1 MEYSVEVIE
10 ELEKQFKAAALH
22 RPMRVERYEAGTELV
37 YDVTGV
43 AHASKGRLRLVV
55 EKFVGG
61 GFAGQV
67 YRVKI
72 LHIGSQSGLIDGLE
86 VGKIYAMKILV
97 PPTGFSHLFRNAIYY
112 VGFQGPFQLQVNP
125 AAARAGALWQKFFR
139 RGAKIRFGSESVV
152 TDIHA
157 TFVDRKLGSCGEL
170 SEWIDGRVWRLEV
183 DDRMDLLKRRGKGGE
198 VDAENLGSPEYR
210 AKREFMHKFVQL
222 LHEMGGHE
230 FARQYEWWTCK
241 SQPNCLKRNDS
252 EASSPGGLV
261 AVDFRAGLALLPFLP
276 MSPGDFKLIGS
287 GLIRGS
293 LVQFDRGDL
302 GKLEQFVETH
312 SDDFLDMRH
321 MLGELK
327 TAERVY
333 RSSVPDITHNHFRLI
348 SQTRLWSTILDSALT
363 GWKVRNLVDERSQEK
378 LRSSRALTVLF
389 FVLGLFPII
398 GGFLRKIWGRADWR
412 KHYWGLLTSWNY
424 LRRALRAKVVE
435 KIIAWHRSGRLD
447 DRHALRVAKH
457 VWPMWYHFPLS
468 MLPAGLHRFMTDW
481 EYIKD
486 RLVYLAVRPVRLYFN
501 AELREQWLREMVT
514 EGKEKDLVTGEDAI
528 VILSQIKEPFIQKYL
543 KCLAVHLCTLPV
555 TQIVSVLVAI
565 AYVVMHPEMPR
576 GQAWGIGLGIIALF
590 QVTPISPGSMVR
602 GLYVLYLVI
611 RERNFKDY
619 NVAVFLGFFKYV
631 GYLAF
636 PIQMGYRYPAL
647 ARFMAVHWAA
657 EAVHAVPVFGERGA
671 LLEHGVFCSFYNWP
685 LTIRRR
691 MRKRSEVRAEMP
703 PRYWHIALCAVV
715 GLGIF
720 GIADLFY
727 LRRVGE
733 LPGLNE
739 IWWLAVLVPLLC
751 GAAVT
756 LGAGGAAL
764 SKRIIGGA
772 ICGVMVGAFYT
783 GVPAIIGHAG
793 PIGFGEMATRCLWR
807 VLVLTILST
816 IGVILTELK
825 LPEPRTHLKNASKC
839 P

>member
-1 MEYSVEVIE
+1 M
-10 ELEKQFKAAALH
+10 K
-22 RPMRVERYEAGTELV
+22 
-37 YDVTGV
+37 
-43 AHASKGRLRLVV
+43 
-55 EKFVGG
+55 
-61 GFAGQV
+61 
-67 YRVKI
+67 
-72 LHIGSQSGLIDGLE
+72 SGL
-86 VGKIYAMKILV
+86 
-97 PPTGFSHLFRNAIYY
+97 RC
-112 VGFQGPFQLQVNP
+112 
-125 AAARAGALWQKFFR
+125 R
-139 RGAKIRFGSESVV
+139 
-152 TDIHA
+152 
-157 TFVDRKLGSCGEL
+157 VD
-170 SEWIDGRVWRLEV
+170 
-183 DDRMDLLKRRGKGGE
+183 
-198 VDAENLGSPEYR
+198 
-210 AKREFMHKFVQL
+210 
-222 LHEMGGHE
+222 
-230 FARQYEWWTCK
+230 
-241 SQPNCLKRNDS
+241 
-252 EASSPGGLV
+252 
-261 AVDFRAGLALLPFLP
+261 
-276 MSPGDFKLIGS
+276 
-287 GLIRGS
+287 
-293 LVQFDRGDL
+293 
-302 GKLEQFVETH
+302 
-312 SDDFLDMRH
+312 
-321 MLGELK
+321 
-327 TAERVY
+327 
-333 RSSVPDITHNHFRLI
+333 
-348 SQTRLWSTILDSALT
+348 
-363 GWKVRNLVDERSQEK
+363 
-378 LRSSRALTVLF
+378 
-389 FVLGLFPII
+389 
-398 GGFLRKIWGRADWR
+398 
-412 KHYWGLLTSWNY
+412 
-424 LRRALRAKVVE
+424 
-435 KIIAWHRSGRLD
+435 
-447 DRHALRVAKH
+447 
-457 VWPMWYHFPLS
+457 
-468 MLPAGLHRFMTDW
+468 DW
-481 EYIKD
+481 EYVKD
-486 RLVYLAVRPVRLYFN
+486 RLVYLAVRPVKLYFN

-514 EGKEKDLVTGEDAI
+514 EGKEKDLVTGEDAR

-543 KCLAVHLCTLPV
+543 KCLAVHLCTLPI
-555 TQIVSVLVAI
+555 TQIVSVLVAV

-671 LLEHGVFCSFYNWP
+671 LLEHGVFCLFYNWP

-783 GVPAIIGHAG
+783 GMPAMIGHAG

-807 VLVLTILST
+807 VLVLTIFST

-825 LPEPRTHLKNASKC
+825 LSEPSMK
-839 P
+839 

>member
-10 ELEKQFKAAALH
+10 ELEKQFEAAALH

-72 LHIGSQSGLIDGLE
+72 LDIDSQSGPIGGLE

-139 RGAKIRFGSESVV
+139 RGASIKFGSESVV

-157 TFVDRKLGSCGEL
+157 TFVDKNLGSCGEL

-183 DDRMDLLKRRGKGGE
+183 DERMDLLKRWIRGNE
-198 VDAENLGSPEYR
+198 VDAESLGSPEYR
-210 AKREFMHKFVQL
+210 AKRKFMHKFVQL

-241 SQPNCLKRNDS
+241 SQPNCLKRNGT
-252 EASSPGGLV
+252 EASSPEGLV
-261 AVDFRAGLALLPFLP
+261 AVDFRAGLALLAFLP
-276 MSPGDFKLIGS
+276 MSPGDFKLIAG
-287 GLIRGS
+287 GVVRGS
-293 LVQFDRGDL
+293 LVQFDRGDV

-312 SDDFLDMRH
+312 SDEFSDMEQ
-321 MLGELK
+321 MLEELK
-327 TAERVY
+327 SAEHIY

-363 GWKVRNLVDERSQEK
+363 GWKVRNLVDERCQDK

-389 FVLGLFPII
+389 FVLGLFPMV
-398 GGFLRKIWGRADWR
+398 GGFLRKVWGQADWR

-468 MLPAGLHRFMTDW
+468 MLPAGLHRLLTDW
-481 EYIKD
+481 EHVKD
-486 RLVYLAVRPVRLYFN
+486 RLVYLAVRPVKLYFN

-514 EGKEKDLVTGEDAI
+514 EGKEKDLVTGEDAR

-565 AYVVMHPEMPR
+565 GYVVMHPEMPR

-647 ARFMAVHWAA
+647 ARFMAVHWAT

-691 MRKRSEVRAEMP
+691 MRKRSELRAEMP

-727 LRRVGE
+727 LRRFGE

-772 ICGVMVGAFYT
+772 ICGVVVGAFYT
-783 GVPAIIGHAG
+783 GVPGIIGHAG

-807 VLVLTILST
+807 VLVLTIFST

-825 LPEPRTHLKNASKC
+825 LSEP
-839 P
+839 